1 MKIDINLTEVLS
13 EIYIVDSETIVY
25 SSNIYLKGKYS
36 FKLVFWESTRYY
48 MEDRKSRKFKCF
60 AISCSLVQANISGL
74 SQPGTGK
81 ANISSLPIH
90 LSRMCLTH
98 THTQERNTYS
108 QKYKHKHTCL
118 LLPGIGHNCSA
129 SRRLLH

>member
-1 MKIDINLTEVLS
+1 
-13 EIYIVDSETIVY
+13 
-25 SSNIYLKGKYS
+25 
-36 FKLVFWESTRYY
+36 

-129 SRRLLH
+129 SQRLLHSTLKKLGKINNESDWKKKVTKIIRLKLKEVI

>member
-1 MKIDINLTEVLS
+1 
-13 EIYIVDSETIVY
+13 
-25 SSNIYLKGKYS
+25 
-36 FKLVFWESTRYY
+36 

-98 THTQERNTYS
+98 THTHTQERNTYS

-129 SRRLLH
+129 SQRLLHSTLKKLRKINNESDWKKKVTKKIHLN